1 MPWLAERDRDGECI
15 SPHEATRT
23 DTLSCRHC
31 GKQLYVRAAH
41 TRGDGVFVARLS
53 LGLDPVVGRPDP

>member
-15 SPHEATRT
+15 SPHEATST
-23 DTLSCRHC
+23 DTLRCRHC
-31 GKQLYVRAAH
+31 GNPLSVRAAY
-41 TRGDGVFVARLS
+41 TRSDGVVARLS